1 MQVILSRM
9 LFRLVALFCFSLVAF
24 ARDKTD
30 ILYMKNGDKITC
42 EIKRLQ
48 GNILQVNLD
57 YVDGSV
63 LIDWEKVENIE
74 SSYLFAVQLSD
85 GAVFA
90 GKVLKSQTDA
100 SKEGQRLSIQ
110 AVNAETATEVPQSEV
125 ATMTQAS
132 MSWLNRFNGGV
143 TLGSQYSKGNSTT
156 QYNVSTD
163 LGYEESKWAAK
174 MKYTSTLSSSTGANT
189 QTRNQLDFSGYHIAR
204 WKNYFYAGSAGYL
217 QSSVQGI
224 EKQASVGGGMGKF
237 FKNTGRTQFSAL
249 AGIGF
254 QQTNYVPNVEFQ
266 RTQNIGVAIFSSTL
280 DIFQFKRTRLSATGS
295 VSPALTDPGRVFGR
309 TNASYYL
316 KLFGKF
322 DWNMSFYG
330 SWDSRPPEGL
340 QKSDY
345 GTSTGFSYTFG
356 NR

>member
-1 MQVILSRM
+1 M
-9 LFRLVALFCFSLVAF
+9 VAIG
-24 ARDKTD
+24 RPKTD
-30 ILYMKNGDKITC
+30 VLYMRNGDRITC

-48 GNILQVNLD
+48 GNILEVGLD

-63 LIDWEKVENIE
+63 LIDWEKVEHID
-74 SSYLFAVQLSD
+74 SSYLFTVQLSD
-85 GAVFA
+85 GSTFA

-110 AVNAETATEVPQSEV
+110 SVDSNTATEVPQSEV

-132 MSWLNRFNGGV
+132 VSFLQRFNGGV

-156 QYNVSTD
+156 QYNFSTD
-163 LGYEESKWAAK
+163 LGYEEIKWAVKAR
-174 MKYTSTLSSSTGANT
+174 YTSTLSSSTGADT
-189 QTRNQLDFSGYHIAR
+189 QTRNQLDFSGYHLAR
-204 WKNYFYAGSAGYL
+204 WKNYFYAGNGGYL

-224 EKQASVGGGMGKF
+224 ERQASIGGGMGKF
-237 FKNTGRTQFSAL
+237 FKNTGRTQFSVL
-249 AGIGF
+249 AGLGF
-254 QQTNYVPNVEFQ
+254 QQTNYVQNVELQ

-295 VSPALTDPGRVFGR
+295 LIPALTDPGRVFAK

-330 SWDSRPPEGL
+330 NWDNRPPEGL